1 MSSIK
6 LVFEAILPIPLF
18 QAITGADDL
27 LVKCWSMIDGRLV
40 HTFRGASA
48 EISDLVRLRLL
59 TNVLNLSPV

>member
-1 MSSIK
+1 MKSCPS
-6 LVFEAILPIPLF
+6 LF

-48 EISDLVRLRLL
+48 EISDLVRLDLL
-59 TNVLNLSPV
+59 TNVLNLLPVQKRYLCSS